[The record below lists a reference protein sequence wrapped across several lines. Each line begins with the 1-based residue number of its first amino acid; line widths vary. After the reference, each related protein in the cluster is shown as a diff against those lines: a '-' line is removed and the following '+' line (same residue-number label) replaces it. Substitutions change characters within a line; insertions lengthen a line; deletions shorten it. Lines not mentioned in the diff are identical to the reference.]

1 MYAIAFFGAL
11 MMAFSLWMI
20 IKPESWA
27 EAIVRF
33 SEKSYFHP
41 FEIVSRIIFGVFFL
55 RFAEQTL
62 YPGLM
67 TIIGYVLIA
76 VAVGLA
82 FTPPSR
88 HRQFAVWSADKF
100 KNTFRPAGFAS
111 LAFGGF
117 LIYAALGNI

>member
-11 MMAFSLWMI
+11 MMAFSIWMI
-20 IKPESWA
+20 SQPDAWA
-27 EAIVRF
+27 DAIVRF
-33 SEKSYFHP
+33 SEKPYFHP
-41 FEIVSRIIFGVFFL
+41 FEIISRIIFGVIFL

-62 YPGLM
+62 YPQLM

-76 VAVGLA
+76 VGIGLT

-88 HRQFAVWSADKF
+88 HRQFAVWSAEKF